1 MKGTL
6 RFSPN
11 IGVKGDAGKAGD
23 AGFRSLK
30 GPGEQLFGMH
40 THAQETWKRT
50 FSRRVRLVRRC
61 CPDWRCAARRP
72 RRKLKIHWCLRGPA
86 MRVHRAES

>member
-11 IGVKGDAGKAGD
+11 IGAKGDAGKAGD

-30 GPGEQLFGMH
+30 GPGEPSFQTR
-40 THAQETWKRT
+40 THA
-50 FSRRVRLVRRC
+50 
-61 CPDWRCAARRP
+61 
-72 RRKLKIHWCLRGPA
+72 
-86 MRVHRAES
+86 

>member
-30 GPGEQLFGMH
+30 GPEDHRFGYTTCTRDMETYVFEACLGRQQVLPRLALRRWKGE
-40 THAQETWKRT
+40 T
-50 FSRRVRLVRRC
+50 
-61 CPDWRCAARRP
+61 
-72 RRKLKIHWCLRGPA
+72 
-86 MRVHRAES
+86 

>member
-11 IGVKGDAGKAGD
+11 IGVKGDAGKAWD

-30 GPGEQLFGMH
+30 GPVETSFLDTHTCMRDMETYVFEACLSRQLP
-40 THAQETWKRT
+40 
-50 FSRRVRLVRRC
+50 RLVLCR
-61 CPDWRCAARRP
+61 
-72 RRKLKIHWCLRGPA
+72 
-86 MRVHRAES
+86 

>member
-30 GPGEQLFGMH
+30 GRFRGVFVSSVDA
-40 THAQETWKRT
+40 AQTGFVPLEGRD
-50 FSRRVRLVRRC
+50 VN
-61 CPDWRCAARRP
+61 
-72 RRKLKIHWCLRGPA
+72 
-86 MRVHRAES
+86 